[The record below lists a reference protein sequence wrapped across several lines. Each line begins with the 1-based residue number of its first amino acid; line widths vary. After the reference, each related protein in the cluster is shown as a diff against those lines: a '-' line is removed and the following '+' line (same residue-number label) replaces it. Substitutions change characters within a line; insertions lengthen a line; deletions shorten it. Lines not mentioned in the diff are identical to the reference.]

1 MYKVI
6 SYFTDL
12 QDFNHPYKVGDEF
25 PRLGLKVSDKRLE
38 ELASNKNRQGKPLI
52 KKVEEPKQ
60 DDFSPHMNASEIKEE
75 STEVKYTKTEINRM
89 STAKLKEVAKL
100 NGVEDADNMTGGEL
114 KKVLIEKF
122 GL

>member
-25 PRLGLKVSDKRLE
+25 PRLGLKVSEDRLK
-38 ELASNKNRQGKPLI
+38 ELSSKKNKQGKPLI
-52 KKVEEPKQ
+52 EKV
-60 DDFSPHMNASEIKEE
+60 
-75 STEVKYTKTEINRM
+75 TETAEVTYTKTEINRM
-89 STAKLKEVAKL
+89 STAELKELATSKGIEGAK
-100 NGVEDADNMTGGEL
+100 DMTGADL